1 MSWVA
6 SVPWRFVGWRSVFGL
21 PFGKEKRGGEG
32 PRGPTHAAVQC
43 TRRKAPS
50 PPCRNAAAGTGMPW
64 AGVVVF
70 LAPFVVNVLAS
81 VFD

>member
-1 MSWVA
+1 MHATQSSIA
-6 SVPWRFVGWRSVFGL
+6 PMQ
-21 PFGKEKRGGEG
+21 KR
-32 PRGPTHAAVQC
+32 R
-43 TRRKAPS
+43 
-50 PPCRNAAAGTGMPW
+50 AGTGMPW